1 MIADHIANQTKAQPE
16 LVALFVSDTHLNP
29 ALPHTTA
36 AFLNFLEKQAA
47 QTKALYLLGDL
58 FEYWVGDDNISDTY
72 NASIVHALRKVHD
85 QGVQL
90 YWIAGN
96 RDFLIGSDFSAA
108 TGAVLLDDPSVIDVA
123 GKKVVLAHG
132 DAQCTDDH
140 AYMAFRAQVRQLEW
154 QKNFLVMPLD
164 QRKKIIE
171 GLRTESKM
179 EQKQK
184 TVAIMDVNA
193 DAIAAL
199 FLQTGSNTM
208 IHGHTHR
215 PAIHTSGE
223 KTRYVLP
230 DWDCECPNNQDKRG
244 GWLAAYSDGS
254 LKVYNWDGNL
264 K

>member
-1 MIADHIANQTKAQPE
+1 MIADHNANQTKAQPE

-29 ALPHTTA
+29 ALPHTTV
-36 AFLNFLEKQAA
+36 AFLTFLEKQAMQA
-47 QTKALYLLGDL
+47 KALYLLGDL
-58 FEYWVGDDNISDTY
+58 FEYWVGDDNIEDTY
-72 NASIVHALRKVHD
+72 NSSIVHALRKVHD
-85 QGVQL
+85 EGVQL

-96 RDFLIGSDFSAA
+96 RDFLIGRDFSTA
-108 TGAVLLDDPSVIDVA
+108 TGAVLLEDPTVIDLA
-123 GKKVVLAHG
+123 GKKIVIAHG

-140 AYMAFRAQVRQLEW
+140 AYMKFRTQVRQMEW
-154 QKNFLVMPLD
+154 QKTFLAMPLD

-184 TVAIMDVNA
+184 SVAIMDVNA

-199 FLQTGSNTM
+199 FLQTSASTM

-215 PAIHTSGE
+215 PAVHMSGE

-230 DWDCECPNNQDKRG
+230 DWDCEDQDKRG
-244 GWLAAYSDGS
+244 GWLAAYSNGS
-254 LKVYNWDGNL
+254 IKTYDWDGNL

>member
-1 MIADHIANQTKAQPE
+1 MIADQHANQTKAQPIP
-16 LVALFVSDTHLNP
+16 VALFVSDTHLNP
-29 ALPHTTA
+29 GLPLTTE
-36 AFLNFLEKQAA
+36 AFLSFLEKQAM

-72 NASIVHALRKVHD
+72 NLAIVQALRKVHD
-85 QGVQL
+85 HGVHL

-108 TGAVLLDDPSVIDVA
+108 TGAALLNDPSVIDLA
-123 GKKVVLAHG
+123 GKKVVLSHG
-132 DAQCTDDH
+132 DAQCTDDQ
-140 AYMAFRAQVRQLEW
+140 AYMEFRQKVRHIEW
-154 QKNFLVMPLD
+154 QKTFLTMPLE

-184 TVAIMDVNA
+184 SVAIMDVNA

-199 FLQTGSNTM
+199 FLQTSTNTM

-215 PAIHTSGE
+215 PAIHSSHGQ
-223 KTRYVLP
+223 TRYVLP
-230 DWDCECPNNQDKRG
+230 DWECDSQDKRG

-254 LKVYNWDGNL
+254 MQTFDWNGSLK
-264 K
+264 

>member
-1 MIADHIANQTKAQPE
+1 MIADHNANQTKAQPE

-29 ALPHTTA
+29 GLPLTTE
-36 AFLNFLEKQAA
+36 AFLRFLEKQAMSA
-47 QTKALYLLGDL
+47 KALYLLGDL
-58 FEYWVGDDNISDTY
+58 FEYWVGDDNISDAY
-72 NASIVHALRKVHD
+72 NLRIVQTLRKVHD
-85 QGVQL
+85 HGVQL

-96 RDFLIGSDFSAA
+96 RDFLIGTDFAAA
-108 TGAVLLDDPSVIDVA
+108 TGSVLLNDPSVIDLA
-123 GKKVVLAHG
+123 GKKVVISHG

-140 AYMAFRAQVRQLEW
+140 AYMKFREQVRQAEW
-154 QKNFLVMPLD
+154 QNNFLSMPLD

-184 TVAIMDVNA
+184 SVAIMDVNA

-199 FLQTGSNTM
+199 FSQTGTSTM

-215 PAIHTSGE
+215 PAIHVSNDQ
-223 KTRYVLP
+223 TRYVLP
-230 DWDCECPNNQDKRG
+230 DWDCEDQDKRG
-244 GWLAAYSDGS
+244 GWLASYSDGS
-254 LKVYNWDGNL
+254 IQTYDWDGNL

>member
-1 MIADHIANQTKAQPE
+1 MIADHHANQTKAQPE

-29 ALPHTTA
+29 ALPLTTA
-36 AFLNFLEKQAA
+36 AFLSFLDIQAMKA
-47 QTKALYLLGDL
+47 KALYLLGDL
-58 FEYWVGDDNISDTY
+58 FEYWVGDDNIDDPY
-72 NASIVHALRKVHD
+72 NLSIVQALRKVHD
-85 QGVQL
+85 HGVQL

-96 RDFLIGSDFSAA
+96 RDFLIGSDFSVA
-108 TGAVLLDDPSVIDVA
+108 TGAVLLDDPSVIDLA
-123 GKKVVLAHG
+123 GKKVVISHG

-140 AYMAFRAQVRQLEW
+140 AYMKFRTQVRQTEW
-154 QKNFLVMPLD
+154 QKTFLDMPLD

-184 TVAIMDVNA
+184 SVAIMDVNA

-199 FLQTGSNTM
+199 FLQSGTRTM

-215 PAIHTSGE
+215 PAIHVHNGQ
-223 KTRYVLP
+223 TRYVLP
-230 DWDCECPNNQDKRG
+230 DWDCDSQDKRG
-244 GWLAAYSDGS
+244 GWLAVYSDGS
-254 LKVYNWDGNL
+254 IQAYDWDGSL